1 PTGANHWSVECWVKM
16 PSLPSGGT
24 TYFMCLCLGTVTT
37 GGKTIAIYYF
47 AGTTKSFVLDNDN
60 GFDIASTAA
69 PVAGTTYHLVGTY
82 DGSKMQF
89 YVNGTAQNTGT
100 AATMNLTYGS
110 AYIGNDGSGDYFG
123 GIIDEVAIYNVT
135 LTATQVTNHYN
146 AGLAITK
153 VAPIRSKLRTQR
165 TPSTSVRTF
174 LRNSRTDTNPARSV
188 IRTAQTRT
196 NSLRSPLRSR
206 VTRLA
211 PMRSPLRT
219 QQARFAPVRSFL
231 KNTQTGKSPVRSLV
245 TTPTFRA
252 LAMRSPVR
260 TKRQL
265 TSPMRSFL
273 RNRQTP
279 GSPMRGVLRNQQTK
293 NTSLRGAIRTGLTRS
308 IALRGSI

>member
-1 PTGANHWSVECWVKM
+1 MAISNAYKQVILAETGLLRYYRMDTASGTVLTDSSGNGKNGTISGTVTYGTTGLIRGDTNTAMTFSVAGTSSISIPTTGLPTGANHWSVECWVKM

-196 NSLRSPLRSR
+196 NSLRSPL
-206 VTRLA
+206 
-211 PMRSPLRT
+211 
-219 QQARFAPVRSFL
+219 
-231 KNTQTGKSPVRSLV
+231 
-245 TTPTFRA
+245 
-252 LAMRSPVR
+252 
-260 TKRQL
+260 
-265 TSPMRSFL
+265 
-273 RNRQTP
+273 
-279 GSPMRGVLRNQQTK
+279 
-293 NTSLRGAIRTGLTRS
+293 
-308 IALRGSI
+308 